1 MPDISLTTVVLL
13 CLAAATA
20 GWVDAVV
27 GGGGLLLLPALLL
40 GLPSSTPAAY
50 ALGTNKAVAIVGT
63 TGAAVT
69 YARKAPLDVRTAV
82 RIGLAALAGSTGGAF
97 FAAGMSTEV
106 LKPVILVVLLGVA
119 AFVILKPSFG
129 TQEAASSGPVSRRRK
144 LAAIG
149 LAGLGIGFYDGL
161 IGPGTGT
168 FLVLALTAMLH
179 LDLVS
184 ASATA
189 KIVNVCTNA
198 GALATFAWQ
207 GTVLW
212 QLAALMAVFNL
223 AGATLGARTAL
234 SRGSGFVR
242 VVLLTVV
249 FALVVNLAYE
259 QWVAFQD
266 GAA

>member
-1 MPDISLTTVVLL
+1 MPDISLTMVVVL
-13 CLAAATA
+13 CLAALGA
-20 GWVDAVV
+20 GWIDAVV

-40 GLPSSTPAAY
+40 GLPGNTPGAY

-69 YARKAPLDVRTAV
+69 YVRSTPVDVRTAV
-82 RIGLAALAGSTGGAF
+82 RIGLAALVGSMAGAF
-97 FAAGMSTEV
+97 VAVGLSTDV
-106 LKPVILVVLLGVA
+106 LKPVVMVVLLGVG
-119 AFVILKPSFG
+119 AFVLLRPAFG
-129 TQEAASSGPVSRRRK
+129 TVAPSGPVSARRV

-168 FLVLALTAMLH
+168 FLVLALTAILH

-189 KIVNVCTNA
+189 KIVNCCTNV

-207 GTVLW
+207 GTVFW

-223 AGATLGARTAL
+223 AGGMVGARTAL
-234 SRGSGFVR
+234 KKGSGFVR
-242 VVLLTVV
+242 IVLLTVV
-249 FALVVNLAYE
+249 FALVVNLAYQ
-259 QWVAFQD
+259 QWVA
-266 GAA
+266 